1 MNMQMEDLQAIL
13 EKSREQREAADNA
26 ASPLQKAITWGDYV
40 LSRDPNSGVY
50 VFGMLTPRDKLIAEE
65 TEDLDDVKDIEL
77 ITHIVMEID
86 ERHRQHLR
94 FGRFFSSMDENTKKG
109 EYGTK
114 HVVSLWPISKEDFE
128 AAEANDWEAS
138 ESLIDRVQDEVANED
153 FDPPPFSAM
162 FVIDPED
169 DLQVA
174 RLAELYAK
182 EESREGITPPAA
194 AVAEIHFFMKR
205 AFQAY
210 RDELLEE
217 ETHDE

>member
-50 VFGMLTPRDKLIAEE
+50 VFGMLTPRETLIAEE
-65 TEDLDDVKDIEL
+65 TEGIEDEYLVKAIKD
-77 ITHIVMEID
+77 EID

-94 FGRFFSSMDENTKKG
+94 FGRFFSSLDENTKKG
-109 EYGTK
+109 EHGTK

-128 AAEANDWEAS
+128 AAEANGWEAS

-194 AVAEIHFFMKR
+194 AVAEIHFFLKR
-205 AFQAY
+205 ALQAY